1 MSLLGELTYALIS
14 TSSRSIGG
22 IIPDVVIEETHRD
35 SLIITQHPVEK
46 GAAITDHAFLRP
58 AEVEMRCGF
67 SNSSHGDAGYARQ
80 VYDAL
85 RRLQASRQPFSVYTG
100 KRAYRDMLIADLG
113 VTTEAR
119 TENVLAVAVR
129 LQQIIIVST
138 KTTGTGTNTTTAGSS
153 QSAQANPESTGS
165 VQNKGEQQGV
175 GVGNQEF
182 IGAAQPN
189 FNPNNPSFSPGG
201 FGTDGN
207 GSFGLSPNQFGLDG
221 ISSGAPLEVTLP
233 EQSVVGSS
241 PSAGGGGVYADP
253 YNVFGS

>member
-1 MSLLGELTYALIS
+1 MPLLGELTYALIS

-67 SNSSHGDAGYARQ
+67 SNASHGDAGYARS

-138 KTTGTGTNTTTAGSS
+138 KTTGTGTNTASAGAS
-153 QSAQANPESTGS
+153 QANPASTGS
-165 VQNKGEQQGV
+165 VQSKGEQQAV
-175 GVGNQEF
+175 GVGDQSF

-189 FNPNNPSFSPGG
+189 FNPNNPGFSPGSFDAG
-201 FGTDGN
+201 GTLGN
-207 GSFGLSPNQFGLDG
+207 GSFGLDG
-221 ISSGAPLEVTLP
+221 ISSGTPLEVTLP
-233 EQSVVGSS
+233 EQEVTAPGAIGT
-241 PSAGGGGVYADP
+241 PGGGATDP
-253 YNVFGS
+253 YNIWEFG

>member
-1 MSLLGELTYALIS
+1 MALLGELTYALIS
-14 TSSRSIGG
+14 TSSRSLGG

-67 SNSSHGDAGYARQ
+67 SNASHGDEGYARA
-80 VYDAL
+80 VYDGL
-85 RRLQASRQPFSVYTG
+85 RRLQASRQPFAVYTG

-138 KTTGTGTNTTTAGSS
+138 KTTGTGTSTAAAGAS
-153 QSAQANPESTGS
+153 QANPASTGS
-165 VQNKGEQQGV
+165 IQNKGEQQGV
-175 GVGNQEF
+175 GVGDQDF
-182 IGAAQPN
+182 IGAAQPSL
-189 FNPNNPSFSPGG
+189 NPSNPGFSPGG
-201 FGTDGN
+201 FDANGGTLGN
-207 GSFGLSPNQFGLDG
+207 GAFGLDG
-221 ISSGAPLEVTLP
+221 ISSGGSFETTLP
-233 EQSVVGSS
+233 EIEVTAPGPVGT
-241 PSAGGGGVYADP
+241 PGGGATDP
-253 YNVFGS
+253 YNIWEFG

>member
-1 MSLLGELTYALIS
+1 MALLGELTYALIS

-67 SNSSHGDAGYARQ
+67 SNASHGDAGYARA

-138 KTTGTGTNTTTAGSS
+138 KTTGTGTNTAGAGAS
-153 QSAQANPESTGS
+153 QANPASTGG

-175 GVGNQEF
+175 GVGDQSF
-182 IGAAQPN
+182 AGS
-189 FNPNNPSFSPGG
+189 FNPGG
-201 FGTDGN
+201 FNADGGTLGN
-207 GSFGLSPNQFGLDG
+207 GSFGLDG
-221 ISSGAPLEVTLP
+221 ISSGTPLEVTLP
-233 EQSVVGSS
+233 EQEVTGTGTIGT
-241 PSAGGGGVYADP
+241 PGGGATDP
-253 YNVFGS
+253 YNIWEFG

>member
-1 MSLLGELTYALIS
+1 MALLGELTYALIS

-67 SNSSHGDAGYARQ
+67 SNSSRGDAGYARQ

-138 KTTGTGTNTTTAGSS
+138 KTTGTGSSTTAAGAS
-153 QSAQANPESTGS
+153 QANPASTGG

-221 ISSGAPLEVTLP
+221 ISSGGPLEVTLP
-233 EQSVVGSS
+233 EQEVTAPSSVGT
-241 PSAGGGGVYADP
+241 PGGGATDP
-253 YNVFGS
+253 YNIWEFG

>member
-80 VYDAL
+80 VYESL

-100 KRAYRDMLIADLG
+100 KRAYRNMLIADLG

-138 KTTGTGTNTTTAGSS
+138 KTTGTGSSTTAAGGS
-153 QSAQANPESTGS
+153 QSSQANPESTGG

-175 GVGNQEF
+175 GVGDQAF
-182 IGAAQPN
+182 AGS
-189 FNPNNPSFSPGG
+189 FNPGQFDTNGG
-201 FGTDGN
+201 SLGN
-207 GSFGLSPNQFGLDG
+207 GSFGLDG
-221 ISSGAPLEVTLP
+221 ISSATPLETTLP
-233 EQSVVGSS
+233 EITAPETTPGTIST
-241 PSAGGGGVYADP
+241 PGGGATDP
-253 YNVFGS
+253 YNIWEFG

>member
-1 MSLLGELTYALIS
+1 MALLGELTYALIS
-14 TSSRSIGG
+14 TSSRSLGG

-67 SNSSHGDAGYARQ
+67 SNASHGDEGYARA
-80 VYDAL
+80 VYDGL

-138 KTTGTGTNTTTAGSS
+138 KTTGTGSSTAAAGGS
-153 QSAQANPESTGS
+153 QAAQANPESTGS
-165 VQNKGEQQGV
+165 VQSKGEQQAIGV
-175 GVGNQEF
+175 GDQSFAGS
-182 IGAAQPN
+182 
-189 FNPNNPSFSPGG
+189 FNPGQFDTGSGSL
-201 FGTDGN
+201 GN
-207 GSFGLSPNQFGLDG
+207 GSFGLDG
-221 ISSGAPLEVTLP
+221 ISSATPLEVTLP
-233 EQSVVGSS
+233 EQEVTGTGSIGT
-241 PSAGGGGVYADP
+241 PGGGATDP
-253 YNVFGS
+253 YNIWEFG

>member
-1 MSLLGELTYALIS
+1 MALLGELTYALIS
-14 TSSRSIGG
+14 TSSRSLGG

-67 SNSSHGDAGYARQ
+67 SNASHGDEGYARA
-80 VYDAL
+80 VYDGL
-85 RRLQASRQPFSVYTG
+85 RRLQASRQPFAVYTG

-138 KTTGTGTNTTTAGSS
+138 KTTGTGTGTAAAGAS
-153 QSAQANPESTGS
+153 QANPASTGS
-165 VQNKGEQQGV
+165 VQNKGEQQAVSV
-175 GVGNQEF
+175 GDQAFAGS
-182 IGAAQPN
+182 
-189 FNPNNPSFSPGG
+189 FNPGSFNTEGG
-201 FGTDGN
+201 VLGN
-207 GSFGLSPNQFGLDG
+207 GSLGSSPNQFGLDG
-221 ISSGAPLEVTLP
+221 LSGGAVFEVTLP
-233 EQSVVGSS
+233 EIEVTAPGPVGA
-241 PSAGGGGVYADP
+241 PGGGATDP
-253 YNVFGS
+253 YNIWEFG